1 MRCTDASRLLSNRS
15 DDLALLAFYRGDA
28 PDWNGRRL
36 EQIWSWTDD
45 RLEAVHDYIQ
55 WMFPLSVRSGAESGR
70 ADPRPVEHRGF
81 ATSEELRERLE
92 RSLRV
97 MLRFYGLEET
107 RTAGALHIVR
117 TERFAG
123 RARVWLSPGNHNHL
137 RLTRIMTSLGELG
150 LAAQARALWECLSQI
165 AADFPDRVT
174 PATLEYWRAAGGG
187 FDR

>member
-1 MRCTDASRLLSNRS
+1 LIASRFERIVDASE
-15 DDLALLAFYRGDA
+15 DLALLSFYRGDA

-36 EQIWSWTDD
+36 EEIWSWTDQ

-55 WMFPLSVRSGAESGR
+55 WMFPLSVRSGANPDAPILGPISIG
-70 ADPRPVEHRGF
+70 AF
-81 ATSEELRERLE
+81 AASDELRGRLE

-107 RTAGALHIVR
+107 RTADALHVVR
-117 TERFAG
+117 SGHFRD

-137 RLTRIMTSLGELG
+137 RLTRIMTSLRVLG

-187 FDR
+187 

>member
-1 MRCTDASRLLSNRS
+1 MNPSE
-15 DDLALLAFYRGDA
+15 DLALLAFYRGDA
-28 PDWNGRRL
+28 PDWSGRRL
-36 EQIWSWTDD
+36 EEIWSWTDE

-55 WMFPLSVRSGAESGR
+55 WMFPLSVRSGANPAAPILGPISIG
-70 ADPRPVEHRGF
+70 AF
-81 ATSEELRERLE
+81 ATSDELRDRLE

-117 TERFAG
+117 TERFTG

-137 RLTRIMTSLGELG
+137 RLTRIITSLGELG
-150 LAAQARALWECLSQI
+150 LATEARAVWECLSQI

-174 PATLEYWRAAGGG
+174 PTTLEYWRAAGGASP
-187 FDR
+187 DPR

>member
-1 MRCTDASRLLSNRS
+1 VPSSE
-15 DDLALLAFYRGDA
+15 DLTLLAFYRGEA

-36 EQIWSWTDD
+36 EEIWSWPDE

-55 WMFPLSVRSGAESGR
+55 WMFPLSVPSGANPTAPILGPISIG
-70 ADPRPVEHRGF
+70 AF
-81 ATSEELRERLE
+81 ATSDELRERLE

-97 MLRFYGLEET
+97 MLRFYGLEEA
-107 RTAGALHIVR
+107 RTAGALHILR
-117 TERFAG
+117 TDHFTG

-137 RLTRIMTSLGELG
+137 RLTRIMISLSELG
-150 LAAQARALWECLSQI
+150 LPTQARALWECLSQI

-187 FDR
+187 SGGSTDG

>member
-1 MRCTDASRLLSNRS
+1 VQSSE
-15 DDLALLAFYRGDA
+15 DLALLAFYRGEA

-36 EQIWSWTDD
+36 EEIWSWTDE

-55 WMFPLSVRSGAESGR
+55 WMFPLSVRSGANPAAPILGPISIG
-70 ADPRPVEHRGF
+70 AF
-81 ATSEELRERLE
+81 AASDELRERLE

-107 RTAGALHIVR
+107 RTAGELRVVR
-117 TERFAG
+117 TERFTG

-137 RLTRIMTSLGELG
+137 RLTRIITSLGELG
-150 LAAQARALWECLSQI
+150 LPTQAGAVWECLSRI

-174 PATLEYWRAAGGG
+174 PATLEYWRAAASK
-187 FDR
+187 RP

>member
-1 MRCTDASRLLSNRS
+1 MHPSE
-15 DDLALLAFYRGDA
+15 DLALLAFYRGDA

-36 EQIWSWTDD
+36 EEIWSWTDD

-55 WMFPLSVRSGAESGR
+55 WMFPLSVRSGANPAAPILGPISIG
-70 ADPRPVEHRGF
+70 AF
-81 ATSEELRERLE
+81 ATSDELRERLE

-123 RARVWLSPGNHNHL
+123 RARVWLSPRQSQSPAAHAHHD
-137 RLTRIMTSLGELG
+137 
-150 LAAQARALWECLSQI
+150 LAR
-165 AADFPDRVT
+165 
-174 PATLEYWRAAGGG
+174 
-187 FDR
+187 

>member
-1 MRCTDASRLLSNRS
+1 MQSSE
-15 DDLALLAFYRGDA
+15 DLALLAFYRGDA

-36 EQIWSWTDD
+36 EEIWSWTDE

-55 WMFPLSVRSGAESGR
+55 WMFPLSVPSGANPG
-70 ADPRPVEHRGF
+70 APILGPITIGAF
-81 ATSEELRERLE
+81 GTSDELRERLW

-107 RTAGALHIVR
+107 RTAGALHIRR
-117 TERFAG
+117 TERFTG
-123 RARVWLSPGNHNHL
+123 RARAWLSPGNHNHL

-150 LAAQARALWECLSQI
+150 LAAPARALWECLSRI

-187 FDR
+187 IAR